1 MSENNNTEVTKCSC
15 RERGGVISRIH
26 TGYGIFLAI
35 VVVAVAVCFAVSCI
49 SIYRDGGSSPFT
61 PESISAHFN
70 KIAIPTYI
78 SIAALIIGA
87 IIAIVMPE
95 KESELG
101 KIYNPYIPLR
111 ALGSRL
117 KLSECDGELADD
129 IRKERK
135 FRILIRVLCA
145 VICIALFGA
154 ALLFSLDFSRFS
166 ATDVNRE
173 VLGCVLISLPL
184 SLGALVLIFA
194 AAMINSASAVREL
207 EITKWAISRRKSAL
221 MPKKEEKESRLG
233 SVSVNIF
240 RVIVLGVGI
249 AFVILGINN
258 GGMEQVLGK
267 AVRICTECIGLG

>member
-1 MSENNNTEVTKCSC
+1 MV
-15 RERGGVISRIH
+15 R
-26 TGYGIFLAI
+26 
-35 VVVAVAVCFAVSCI
+35 
-49 SIYRDGGSSPFT
+49 P
-61 PESISAHFN
+61 
-70 KIAIPTYI
+70 
-78 SIAALIIGA
+78 
-87 IIAIVMPE
+87 
-95 KESELG
+95 
-101 KIYNPYIPLR
+101 
-111 ALGSRL
+111 
-117 KLSECDGELADD
+117 
-129 IRKERK
+129 
-135 FRILIRVLCA
+135 
-145 VICIALFGA
+145 
-154 ALLFSLDFSRFS
+154 
-166 ATDVNRE
+166 
-173 VLGCVLISLPL
+173 LISLPL